1 MNARAPWFRALL
13 VILLCAV
20 CAAGTLAQ
28 APTSSI
34 VGTVLDP
41 SGLPIEGADVVL
53 TNVGTNYNYT
63 TTTTST
69 GAFRFDRLDAAVYR
83 VTVTTPNFRAAIAD
97 NIKLDAATNY
107 SVPPI
112 KLEVGPKTETI
123 TVEAGAEVVNTTDT
137 EVSSTVEKKQIDEL
151 PILDR
156 NVLGILYLEAG
167 VNTSGP
173 FGPTD
178 TVIGGQRATYSNM
191 TLDGINIQ
199 DNYIRDNALD
209 FSPNY
214 PLSSQAQEF
223 TVVNQNAGVE
233 YSGGSSQVAFVT
245 PKGTNQFHGEGFYY
259 YRTNAWAANDWFND
273 ASGVPLGKLIQNQG
287 GGNFGGP
294 ILKDKLFFYGWYE
307 LLRRKQSAPNNT
319 TVIS

>member
-1 MNARAPWFRALL
+1 MKEVGHAKWLRALVVVL
-13 VILLCAV
+13 VCAV
-20 CAAGTLAQ
+20 MGAGAFAQ
-28 APTSSI
+28 APTASI

-41 SGLPIEGADVVL
+41 QGLPVEGATVTL

-63 TTTTST
+63 TDTSST
-69 GAFRFDRLDAAVYR
+69 GGYQFSRIDAAVYR
-83 VTVTTPNFRAAIAD
+83 VTVTTANFRVAVVD
-97 NIKLDAATNY
+97 NIKLDAATSY

-156 NVLGILYLEAG
+156 NVLSILYLEAG

-173 FGPTD
+173 NGPTS
-178 TVIGGQRATYSNM
+178 TVIGGQRTTYSNM

-199 DNYIRDNALD
+199 DNYIRENALD

-214 PLSSQAQEF
+214 PFSSQAQEF

-233 YSGGSSQVAFVT
+233 NGGGSSQVAFRYSERDQPV
-245 PKGTNQFHGEGFYY
+245 PWRRLLVLPDQWLGSEPVVQ
-259 YRTNAWAANDWFND
+259 RRQRRAAGQADPE
-273 ASGVPLGKLIQNQG
+273 SGRGQ
-287 GGNFGGP
+287 
-294 ILKDKLFFYGWYE
+294 
-307 LLRRKQSAPNNT
+307 LRRTDS
-319 TVIS
+319 